1 MSKSYYNELIEELKS
16 KGFRLTKVRKALIE
30 ELDIAR
36 KPLSANELIELLNDR
51 GLQPHKT
58 SVYRELGFM
67 LEQGIIKKL
76 TFGERQDRF
85 ELAAMEH
92 HHHAICENC
101 GEIED
106 INCVAGIREIEERL
120 REQNFE
126 VSNHL
131 IEFFGLCKK
140 CKSSA

>member
-1 MSKSYYNELIEELKS
+1 MSKSYYNELIEELKN

-30 ELDIAR
+30 ELDIAK

-126 VSNHL
+126 VSDHL

-140 CKSSA
+140 CK